1 MNIEKIYLD
10 EAVEEAPLSRRV
22 LERLKGVPVEK
33 IRDRDR
39 FLKETQS
46 FSLTQGKKNLWLTE
60 FKGPLLKPCPGTDR
74 NYLCCNYWVINA
86 QTNCPLDCT
95 YCILQTYLNQPLLT
109 LYANLEEVSEEIE
122 TLAASRPRRLFRI
135 GTGELTD
142 SLALNPFTGIT
153 EDLTRRVRAKNVL
166 LEFKTKTD
174 FVGHL
179 PSLSRRNGV
188 LSWSVNPP
196 EIIREEEFKSAP
208 LEARLEAAQR
218 AVAKGYRIGF
228 HLDPILEIPEWEK
241 SYQGLIRE
249 LTRSVPEKD
258 VAWISL
264 GSLRFPPALKGV
276 IDERF
281 PKSRIATGELV
292 SGLDGKMR
300 YFRPVRTS
308 MYQKTYAWMREQ
320 WKEVFI
326 YFCMENDVVW
336 KEVMGFSPEDN
347 GHLDCLFHESLYHRF
362 PDLELSKPERHDY
375 GSNN

>member
-10 EAVEEAPLSRRV
+10 EAVREAPLSRRI
-22 LERLKGVPVEK
+22 LERLKGIPVER

-39 FLKETQS
+39 FLEGAQS
-46 FSLTQGKKNLWLTE
+46 FSLTEGKKSLWLTE

-74 NYLCCNYWVINA
+74 SYLCCNYWVVNA

-109 LYANLEEVSEEIE
+109 VYANLEGVAEEIGA
-122 TLAASRPRRLFRI
+122 LAASRPKRLFRI

-142 SLALNPFTGIT
+142 SLALNPFTGIS
-153 EDLTRRVRAKNVL
+153 EDLIRLVQAKNVL

-179 PSLSRRNGV
+179 PSLTRRNVV

-208 LEARLEAAQR
+208 LEARLEAARR
-218 AVAKGYRIGF
+218 AISKGYRIGF
-228 HLDPILEIPEWEK
+228 HFDPVVEISGWENA
-241 SYQGLIRE
+241 YGELIGE
-249 LTRSVPEKD
+249 LVKAVPEKD
-258 VAWISL
+258 LVWISL
-264 GSLRFPPALKGV
+264 GSLRFPPSLKGV

-281 PKSRIATGELV
+281 PKSRVAAGELMP
-292 SGLDGKMR
+292 GEDGKMR
-300 YFRPVRTS
+300 YFRPVRTA
-308 MYQKTYAWMREQ
+308 MYREIYRQ
-320 WKEVFI
+320 IRNEWPEVFV

-336 KEVMGFSPEDN
+336 KEIMGFSPEDN
-347 GHLDCLFHESLYHRF
+347 GHLDYLFHKSLYRRF
-362 PDLELSKPERHDY
+362 PDLELFEPERQDY
-375 GSNN
+375 AGD